1 MIFIKWGIIS
11 QQYIS
16 SEILHTTSILH
27 SHYLLQH
34 TFSSIEQC
42 ILFIYTMIGL
52 CILFA
57 ETISDPSSIIRK
69 VHWNFTWLYMI
80 LSEWQSAKKHIF
92 SNWFVSTWRNL
103 WYADNKNKYVIHGNK
118 LETYVQFFVRF
129 CF

>member
-1 MIFIKWGIIS
+1 M
-11 QQYIS
+11 
-16 SEILHTTSILH
+16 HTKSILH
-27 SHYLLQH
+27 NPYFLRLK
-34 TFSSIEQC
+34 FSFIEQY

-57 ETISDPSSIIRK
+57 ETINDPSSIIRK

-103 WYADNKNKYVIHGNK
+103 WYADNN
-118 LETYVQFFVRF
+118 VRNSWKQIRNVCPIF
-129 CF
+129 CTILLLIDFMSVYKFRFSKSWKSI